1 MSINSNIPVSNSMP
15 LSEGAKPSAEK
26 SIKQQIPPLADLTS
40 EKTAEETKKMLE
52 SADHLIHGT
61 TEKLDQDY
69 ICTEKSY
76 NDSLAFIQTLQEL
89 IEYIN
94 ISEFVSGVENKRN
107 EEILAA
113 ATNSMRLNAMRFLL
127 NGEAKDLNTANK
139 KLVGVLDRYDKTDP
153 KGTYILRTALL
164 KASHAAGV
172 GLHSWSVYTKG
183 GKPEGSEIWGFLE
196 KGKNWIPEA
205 QGLRAKWIEITSVKT
220 NRLSKKFKDNQVVL
234 LKGGFGAG
242 KTRQILERFGVYGA
256 GAIAPD
262 KGKAIDRRINP
273 DLPHFAAQAH
283 GSQAAFELMDE
294 LLQKQTG
301 TVIYD
306 SSLYKPEDVAGY
318 LAKCKKAGKKMVIYD
333 VARNDMARILS
344 VLKRPVEGE
353 DPRIPP
359 HLIIE
364 SAIRDKVNRVKC
376 MQIVLDDDTKVGSLR
391 PEYHFISGDEQGWN
405 AEEVMELGPEGTI
418 VLKPGA
424 EERLALEGI
433 EFSGNTL
440 KLTVNEESLEKYY
453 EEMFDRP
460 VREIMAALSFEEQS
474 TLGVFQQRIF
484 PTKLYDDLPKNIRDA
499 LPKKAFEDALENV
512 DFSSKQFFTYEDLP
526 LRAALSL
533 HQHLKKDPWK

>member
-1 MSINSNIPVSNSMP
+1 MSINPNIPVSNSMP

-26 SIKQQIPPLADLTS
+26 SIKQQIPALSDPAS

-89 IEYIN
+89 IEYFN
-94 ISEFVSGVENKRN
+94 VSEFVSGVENKRN

-113 ATNSMRLNAMRFLL
+113 ATYSMKLNAMRFLI
-127 NGEAKDLNTANK
+127 NGEAKDLNTAYK

-164 KASHAAGV
+164 KASHADGV

-294 LLQKQTG
+294 VLQKQTG

-318 LAKCKKAGKKMVIYD
+318 LAKCKKAQKKMVIYD

-376 MQIVLDDDTKVGSLR
+376 MQIVLDDDTKDGSLR

-405 AEEVMELGPEGTI
+405 TEEVMELGPEGTI

-424 EERLALEGI
+424 EARLALEGI

-453 EEMFDRP
+453 EEMFDKP
-460 VREIMAALSFEEQS
+460 VREIMAALSLEEQS

-484 PTKLYDDLPKNIRDA
+484 PTKLYDDLPKKIRDA
-499 LPKKAFEDALENV
+499 LPKKAFEDALKNV
-512 DFSSKQFFTYEDLP
+512 DLSSKQFFTYEDLP